1 MAAKKVYFIVGTDT
15 GVGKTVVSCALARG
29 LRSAG
34 IDVGVMKPVETGV
47 PDAGPADAL
56 ALIRAAK
63 VQDDVGLVC
72 PIQFELPAAPQAAAL
87 HADQSLDM
95 QRIHDAFRELQTRH
109 AFMLVEGA
117 GGLLVPF
124 DEATSM
130 ADLAASLELPVLLV
144 ARASLGTINHTLLS
158 LEACA
163 TRCLDLKGVVISH
176 STGVLTDAD
185 ARNLELLR
193 SALGEHLIGE
203 IPPQQDP
210 ENVRPEDAGLDAVL
224 TLAG

>member
-1 MAAKKVYFIVGTDT
+1 MAGLFITGTDT
-15 GVGKTVVSCALARG
+15 DVGKTVVSCALARG

-47 PDAGPADAL
+47 PDGGPADAL
-56 ALIRAAK
+56 ALMAAAE
-63 VQDDVGLVC
+63 VRDDVDLVC
-72 PIQFELPAAPQAAAL
+72 PIQFDLPAAPQAAAL
-87 HADQSLDM
+87 HANQSLDM
-95 QRIHDAFRELQTRH
+95 QRIHGAFNDLQKRH
-109 AFMLVEGA
+109 SFMLVEGA

-124 DEATSM
+124 DAKTTM
-130 ADLAASLELPVLLV
+130 ADLATSLDLPVLIV

-163 TRCLDLKGVVISH
+163 TRCLDLAGVVISH

-193 SALGEHLIGE
+193 TALGELLIGE
-203 IPPQQDP
+203 IPPAEDP
-210 ENVRPEDAGLDAVL
+210 ENVRPEDAGLDAIL